1 MAFEIGIYH
10 FGELTPDPATG
21 RPPAPGARL
30 RELVE
35 QAKAA
40 DEAGLDVFAVG
51 EHHRT
56 DFAVSAP
63 AVVLAAMAENTRDI
77 RLSSAVTVLSS
88 DDPVRVFQQFATLDL
103 LSGGRAEII
112 AGRGSYTES
121 FPLFGYDLGDYSRL
135 FAEKLDLLLRLR
147 EENPVTW
154 QGSVRAALAGGDI
167 TPRPDREIP
176 VWVAVGGTPASVV
189 RAGRLGLPLS
199 LAIIGGSYHQ
209 FAPFVELYRTVAAE
223 AGHDPDRLKV
233 SVNSPGFVAATHRE
247 AIEVSHPYF
256 QAGWMANHHQRGQGV
271 PMPRRAYEA
280 QSTPAGAFFLGSPQ
294 EVIDKIMAQYE
305 VFGHDRMMI
314 QLGFGDVPQKEMLKS
329 IELLGSEVAP
339 VVRREIASRTPA
351 ATGTTSGTPSS
362 ATPAAGGGS
371 AS

>member
-1 MAFEIGIYH
+1 MAFELGIYH
-10 FGELTPDPATG
+10 FGELTPDPSTG
-21 RPPAPGARL
+21 RPPAPGVRL

-63 AVVLAAMAENTRDI
+63 AVVLAAMAEHTRDI

-112 AGRGSYTES
+112 AGRGSYIES
-121 FPLFGYDLGDYSRL
+121 FPLFGHDLDDYHRL
-135 FAEKLDLLLRLR
+135 FAEKLELLLKLR
-147 EENPVTW
+147 AENPITW
-154 QGSVRAALAGGDI
+154 EGSLRPPLRAGDI

-199 LAIIGGSYHQ
+199 LAIIGGNYHQ
-209 FAPFVELYRTVAAE
+209 FAPFVELYRRTAAE
-223 AGHDPDRLKV
+223 HGHDPATLKV

-271 PMPRRAYEA
+271 PMPKRAYEA
-280 QSTPAGAFFLGSPQ
+280 QSSPAGAFFLGSTQ
-294 EVIDKIMAQYE
+294 EVIDKILTQHE

-314 QLGFGDVPQKEMLKS
+314 QLGFGDVPQKEMMKA
-329 IELLGSEVAP
+329 IELLGTEVAP
-339 VVRREIASRTPA
+339 VVRREIAARGGSRTE
-351 ATGTTSGTPSS
+351 ATS
-362 ATPAAGGGS
+362 
-371 AS
+371 

>member
-1 MAFEIGIYH
+1 MSFELGIYH

-21 RPPAPGARL
+21 ALPAPGTRL

-40 DEAGLDVFAVG
+40 DEAGLDIFAVG

-56 DFAVSAP
+56 DFVVSSP
-63 AVVLAAMAENTRDI
+63 AVVLAAMAENTSRI
-77 RLSSAVTVLSS
+77 KLSSAVTVLSS

-112 AGRGSYTES
+112 AGRGSYIES
-121 FPLFGYDLGDYSRL
+121 FPVFGYDLNDYAEL
-135 FAEKLDLLLRLR
+135 FAEKLDLLLKLR
-147 EENPVTW
+147 EENPVSW
-154 QGSVRAALAGGDI
+154 QGRLRPTLVNGDI
-167 TPRPDREIP
+167 TPRPDRELP

-199 LAIIGGSYHQ
+199 LAIIGGGYRQ
-209 FAPFVELYRTVAAE
+209 FAPFVDLYRKAGAE
-223 AGHDPDRLKV
+223 AGHAPEKLKV
-233 SVNSPGFVAATHRE
+233 SINSPGFVAPSHRE

-271 PMPRRAYEA
+271 PMPKMAYEA
-280 QSTPAGAFFLGSPQ
+280 QATAGGAFFLGSAQ
-294 EVIDKIMAQYE
+294 EVIDKIMAQHRL
-305 VFGHDRMMI
+305 FRHDRMMI
-314 QLGFGDVPQKEMLKS
+314 QLGFGNLPQKEALKS

-339 VVRREIASRTPA
+339 VVRKEIAA
-351 ATGTTSGTPSS
+351 LGGTEVT
-362 ATPAAGGGS
+362 A
-371 AS
+371 